1 MSTAALYALI
11 CRKIYEESKRLGIT
25 LHTGSTAERRALIA
39 AKNSSLLIL
48 AFFVQFGVF
57 ILEGIWFAVD
67 IGNVRYFCSRKSTNT
82 TDVYNFCIFSTRFD
96 SM

>member
-1 MSTAALYALI
+1 MF
-11 CRKIYEESKRLGIT
+11 
-25 LHTGSTAERRALIA
+25 ERRALIA

-67 IGNVRYFCSRKSTNT
+67 IPPPEVHNFIVLVPDEGYSRSASCALNLISTFLLNRPLRIKE
-82 TDVYNFCIFSTRFD
+82 DQL
-96 SM
+96 